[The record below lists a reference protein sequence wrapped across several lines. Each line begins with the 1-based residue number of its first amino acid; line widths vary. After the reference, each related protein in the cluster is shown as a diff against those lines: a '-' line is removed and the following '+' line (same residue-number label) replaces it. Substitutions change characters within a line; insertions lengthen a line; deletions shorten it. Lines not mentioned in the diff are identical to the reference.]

1 MDPRWPRPSA
11 KAAFN
16 VGNLLK
22 DADQLAEA
30 ATAYGLAA
38 KGADDEVTGVA
49 HLARAKCLVS
59 LRDYSQALASFLK
72 GSGDYKGPRPP
83 TGSLAGNRP
92 GICPRG
98 PQR

>member
-22 DADQLAEA
+22 DADQLAEG

-59 LRDYSQALASFLK
+59 LRDYSQALASF
-72 GSGDYKGPRPP
+72 
-83 TGSLAGNRP
+83 
-92 GICPRG
+92 
-98 PQR
+98 